1 MSSSIHHDLLVIDDD
16 PSAIQLMADVLER
29 EGFNVHGATNP
40 ADGLDLIARLHPPV
54 VLLDLVLPGI
64 TGMELLEQILTF
76 DPGIDVILVTGHYS
90 TDSAV
95 EAIQKGAYDYLTKP
109 VPIERLRQRLGK
121 WAADSQIRQKTL
133 RLDSELLHAFQL
145 EGIVGRSPRM
155 LDVF

>member
-109 VPIERLRQRLGK
+109 VPIERLLDKLTRWLEDADVRQRARAL
-121 WAADSQIRQKTL
+121 
-133 RLDSELLHAFQL
+133 
-145 EGIVGRSPRM
+145 
-155 LDVF
+155 